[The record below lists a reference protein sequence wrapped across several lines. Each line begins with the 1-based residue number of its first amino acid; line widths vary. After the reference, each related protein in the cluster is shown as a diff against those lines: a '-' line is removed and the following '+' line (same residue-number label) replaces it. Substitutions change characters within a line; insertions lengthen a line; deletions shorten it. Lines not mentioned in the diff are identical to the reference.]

1 MTGFFNSINIVIQ
14 YLFSMSK
21 GVSYRTR
28 IWIFLTLF
36 FCGIGFGVWSMLIP
50 PGGVISSSVLVLI
63 AQIFVLAA
71 SVYGFEV
78 HFDIKEGQFHAG
90 HQYQDEQSQSS

>member
-1 MTGFFNSINIVIQ
+1 
-14 YLFSMSK
+14 MSK
-21 GVSYRTR
+21 GVSYKSR
-28 IWIFLTLF
+28 IWIFLVLF
-36 FCGIGFGVWSMLIP
+36 FCGVGFGVWSMIIP
-50 PGGVISSSVLVLI
+50 PGGVISSSVLILI

-90 HQYQDEQSQSS
+90 QKPKEGQGELS